1 MQLYSIF
8 FTTKQTIKKYDS
20 RGKNIDTYTV
30 NVDRAIHALPLELT
44 KPYEGYTNFRREP
57 FEKTDMKTNKDEEPF
72 EMLAFKPLSQKKR
85 AKRKADDSMK
95 AAQ

>member
-20 RGKNIDTYTV
+20 RGKNIDTYIV